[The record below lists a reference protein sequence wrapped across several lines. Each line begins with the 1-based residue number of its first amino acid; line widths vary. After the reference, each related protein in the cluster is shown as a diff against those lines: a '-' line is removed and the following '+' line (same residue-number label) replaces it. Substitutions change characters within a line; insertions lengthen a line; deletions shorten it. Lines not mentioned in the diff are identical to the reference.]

1 MLLPPPPVLQVKI
14 RGVRGAAGSRADF
27 GYYEW
32 QVAVRVTAMKLPKL
46 SVEFSDA
53 SEPLRL
59 RAPCRDEH
67 GKALSDFMM
76 LIPGLRDKP
85 KHMIDATIRDV
96 HITLTHFNHAV
107 VFAEFNLK
115 LNLLWVSIRPI
126 DGIRFEIANAIQA
139 HVPEAK
145 LVCHI

>member
-1 MLLPPPPVLQVKI
+1 M
-14 RGVRGAAGSRADF
+14 
-27 GYYEW
+27 
-32 QVAVRVTAMKLPKL
+32 TLPKL
-46 SVEFSDA
+46 TVEFSDG

-59 RAPCRDEH
+59 RAPSRDEH

-85 KHMIDATIRDV
+85 KHLIDAAIRDV
-96 HITLTHFNHAV
+96 HITLTRFSHAV

-126 DGIRFEIANAIQA
+126 DGIRFEIASAIQA
-139 HVPEAK
+139 QVPEAR
-145 LVCHI
+145 LVSHI